1 MNIFFQRSPR
11 MKQSI
16 SRMVVE
22 INEPPRK
29 PMPPSFSYITLI
41 IPLVM
46 TVGTVSLYYY
56 MSTQSK
62 FMNPMWMMFMMFSS
76 FMMAVS
82 YIIPFF
88 AHLGN
93 KRKYKKQLLEREKI
107 YRDTLKQ
114 HWQEL
119 EMYTYREASL
129 LREWNPTPEEC
140 MKRIQDR
147 ASTLWERS
155 SFDPD
160 FLSVRLGIG
169 NLPSSIEVI
178 PPKQDAYE
186 QEPLIDEAIQLEREF
201 KTLSDVPVLL
211 PLSNAHVVGVIGD
224 RTATLDAM
232 RHLVLQ
238 LVTHHSPD
246 EVKIVSFYSEETAH
260 EWDWMRWLPHVWDD
274 QRKMR
279 FLAKNRGQARE
290 VVDYLYELLNRRT
303 RNKQDGTFSE
313 AQLPYWVF
321 LISDPYLIEDEVILP
336 LILKEAEKLGVR
348 TLFMADSKEK
358 LPMQCRAILE
368 IYQGKGVMRETNY
381 LQKEG
386 ELRGEY
392 WFRPDGI
399 SIEFADKA
407 ARALAPVRLKVNKS
421 HEIPNLLTL
430 FDLFRVQEI
439 GEIDVKE
446 RWKQNR
452 FPNTLP
458 VPVGMGAAGKKSILN
473 IHDKIE
479 RKGHGPH
486 GLIAG
491 TTGSGKSEVIQ
502 ALVAALAVNYHPH
515 DIVFLLIDYKGGGM
529 SNTFENLPHLVGS
542 ITNLDGNLIER
553 AKVSLR
559 AELMRREKVL
569 KEAGNL
575 QHIDEYNKSHL
586 SNENPLPHLVI
597 IIDEF
602 AELKKEQPDFMN
614 ELISIAAKGRTLGVH
629 LILATQ
635 KPSGVV
641 DDKIW
646 SNSRFR
652 ICLRVQDEADSKEMI
667 KIPDAAWITTPGRGY
682 FQVGSNEILEMVQ
695 FAWSGAPYRPGQQ
708 QTQEVFIREVTLTGR
723 LVPRT
728 ERIAVKKSD
737 EGGRRKKQL
746 DVLVDYL
753 AEEAENMGIKPL
765 DGPWLPPL
773 PKQLS
778 LEEVRGPNR
787 RGWDGEGWKPTDT
800 WLEAVVGMFDDPYNQ
815 NQEPLKIALDEGHL
829 VIYGMPATGKTTFV
843 QTLLMTLALDHSPD
857 DVHMYI
863 LDFGHMFRDLTDLP
877 HMGSIIKDDE
887 PDRVKRLFRY
897 LTKEML
903 DRREKISQSGAKT
916 FASYRKSLK
925 DPIPVILVVIDG
937 YVTFKSTFEE
947 ENEQLEQL
955 LRQGISFG
963 IHFIVTTNQITDM
976 YDRVRNNFSLSV
988 AFELADPTDYT
999 FAVGRLKTPPV
1010 NLPEG
1015 RGFVKGQVPPL
1026 EFQTALPSDGEDEI
1040 ERANTLREKVQAI
1053 NATWD
1058 GERPKS
1064 IDPMPEEITLEELL
1078 EKHHQDPNVPQLEPL
1093 QVPVG
1098 ISMEDLTPFYVSLKD
1113 GPYFVVGTPIEG
1125 GKTSFLQTWILSLA
1139 TFHSPEQLQVYAIDF
1154 RASARGL
1161 SSIMGIPHMK
1171 GYASDETELTELLQ
1185 NLEPILEQ
1193 RVKVKAS
1200 LRAQDAAQQGSN
1212 DPAILLVI
1220 DDADYFA
1227 KRMSSNYDLQNT
1239 LTRIVS
1245 QGRNKN
1251 FYVVIAGSPSH
1262 FPYSS
1267 NDWLS
1272 EVKGMET
1279 GFLFSSLDPNDLSF
1293 FKIPSS
1299 EGRSYSG
1306 AQKSIRIGEG
1316 YFAKRRYEKV
1326 KAAKPFSQALT
1337 SMEWENRLCERWPVA
1352 EDTPDSHSEESDSH
1366 IEETEDV

>member
-1 MNIFFQRSPR
+1 

-16 SRMVVE
+16 SRMVIE
-22 INEPPRK
+22 INDPPRK
-29 PMPPSFSYITLI
+29 PSPPTFSYITLI
-41 IPLVM
+41 IPLIM
-46 TVGTVSLYYY
+46 TVGTISLYYY
-56 MSTQSK
+56 ISTQSK

-76 FMMAVS
+76 TMMAVS
-82 YIIPFF
+82 YIVPFF
-88 AHLGN
+88 VYLGN
-93 KRKYKKQLLEREKI
+93 KRKYKKQLKEREDI
-107 YRDTLKQ
+107 YRETLKK

-140 MKRIQDR
+140 MKRIKER
-147 ASTLWERS
+147 ESTLWERS

-160 FLSVRLGIG
+160 FLSLRLGIG
-169 NLPSSIEVI
+169 NLPSSIQVI
-178 PPKQDAYE
+178 APKQDAYE

-211 PLSNAHVVGVIGD
+211 PLSKAYVVGVVGD
-224 RTATLDAM
+224 RTANLDAM
-232 RHLVLQ
+232 RQLVLQ

-246 EVKIVSFYSEETAH
+246 EVKLALFYSEKSAH
-260 EWDWMRWLPHVWDD
+260 EWDWARWLPHVWDD
-274 QRKMR
+274 QRKIR

-290 VVDYLYELLNRRT
+290 VVDYLYEVLNRRS
-303 RNKQDGTFSE
+303 RNRQGGTFSE

-321 LISDPYLIEDEVILP
+321 IIDDPSSIEDEVILP

-348 TLFMADSKEK
+348 TLFLADTKEQ
-358 LPMQCRAILE
+358 LPMQCRVILE

-381 LQKEG
+381 LQQEG
-386 ELRGEY
+386 EVRGEY

-399 SIEFADKA
+399 SVEFADKA

-430 FDLFRVQEI
+430 FDLFRIQEI
-439 GEIDVKE
+439 EELEVQK
-446 RWKQNR
+446 RWTENR

-458 VPVGMGAAGKKSILN
+458 VAVGMGAAGKKSILN

-502 ALVAALAVNYHPH
+502 ALVAALAVKYHPH

-553 AKVSLR
+553 AKISLR
-559 AELMRREKVL
+559 AELMRRERVL

-575 QHIDEYNKSHL
+575 QHIDEYNKSPL
-586 SNENPLPHLVI
+586 SNEHPLPHLVI

-695 FAWSGAPYRPGQQ
+695 FAWSGAPYRPGQEE
-708 QTQEVFIREVTLTGR
+708 THEVFIRELTLTGR

-728 ERIAVKKSD
+728 ERIAVKKSE
-737 EGGRRKKQL
+737 EGGRTKKQL
-746 DVLVDYL
+746 DVLVEYL
-753 AEEAENMGIKPL
+753 AEEAEKMGIKPL
-765 DGPWLPPL
+765 DGPWMPPL
-773 PKQLS
+773 PKQIL
-778 LEEVRGPNR
+778 LDELRGDR
-787 RGWDGEGWKPTDT
+787 KGWDGTAWQKTDT
-800 WLEAVVGMFDDPYNQ
+800 WLEAVVGLFDDPYNQ
-815 NQEPLKIALDEGHL
+815 NQEPLKIAMDEGHL
-829 VIYGMPATGKTTFV
+829 VVYGMPATGKTTFV

-857 DVHMYI
+857 DMHVYI
-863 LDFGHMFRDLTDLP
+863 LDFGHMFRDFTDLP
-877 HMGSIIKDDE
+877 HVGAVIKDDE
-887 PDRVKRLFRY
+887 PDRVKRLFNY
-897 LTKEML
+897 LMKEML
-903 DRREKISQSGAKT
+903 NRREKISQSGAKT

-925 DPIPVILVVIDG
+925 EPVPVILVIIDG
-937 YVTFKSTFEE
+937 YVTFKNTFEE
-947 ENEQLEQL
+947 EHEKLEQL
-955 LRQGISFG
+955 LRVGISFG
-963 IHFIVTTNQITDM
+963 IHFVVTTNQITDM
-976 YDRVRNNFSLSV
+976 YDRVRNNFTLSV
-988 AFELADPTDYT
+988 SFELADPTDYT
-999 FAVGRLKTPPV
+999 FAVGRIKNPPV

-1015 RGFVKGQVPPL
+1015 RGFVRGQVPPL
-1026 EFQTALPSDGEDEI
+1026 EFQAALPSDGEDEI
-1040 ERANTLREKVQAI
+1040 ERADTLRQKVQEIA
-1053 NATWD
+1053 ATWD
-1058 GERPKS
+1058 GKRPKT
-1064 IDPMPEEITLEELL
+1064 IDPMPEEIDLEEVL
-1078 EKHHQDPNVPQLEPL
+1078 EKHNQDPEITLEPL
-1093 QVPVG
+1093 QVPIG
-1098 ISMEDLTPFYVSLKD
+1098 ISMEDLTPFYISLKD
-1113 GPYFVVGTPIEG
+1113 GPYFVVGTPIGG

-1139 TFHSPEQLQVYAIDF
+1139 TFHSPEQLQIYAIDF
-1154 RASARGL
+1154 RASERGL
-1161 SSIMGIPHMK
+1161 SSIMGIPHIK

-1185 NLEPILEQ
+1185 TLEPILEK
-1193 RVKVKAS
+1193 RVKVKVS
-1200 LRAQDAAQQGSN
+1200 PRAQAAVQSKSHE
-1212 DPAILLVI
+1212 PAILLVI

-1227 KRMSSNYDLQNT
+1227 KQMNSNYDLQNT

-1251 FYVVIAGSPSH
+1251 FYVIIAGSPSH

-1279 GFLFSSLDPNDLSF
+1279 GFLFSTLDPNDLSF
-1293 FKIPSS
+1293 FNIPTS

-1306 AQKSIRIGEG
+1306 QPKTIRIGEG
-1316 YFAKRRYEKV
+1316 YFAKRRYKRV
-1326 KAAKPFSQALT
+1326 KAAKPFSRNLT
-1337 SMEWENRLCERWPVA
+1337 PMEWEERLCERWPIQ
-1352 EDTPDSHSEESDSH
+1352 EDESDSQVQ
-1366 IEETEDV
+1366 EA